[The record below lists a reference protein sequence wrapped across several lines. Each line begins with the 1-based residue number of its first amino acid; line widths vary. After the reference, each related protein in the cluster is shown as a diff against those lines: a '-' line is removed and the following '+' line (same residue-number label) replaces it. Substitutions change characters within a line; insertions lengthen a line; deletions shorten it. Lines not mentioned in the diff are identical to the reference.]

1 MQRFKV
7 LYNNYSKQPNIVT
20 DAKKYSRIDH
30 RSLTGQIEHWAKI
43 GKSAEENSELTYSQ
57 IKEILI
63 GVAELD
69 NGEKTLKRL
78 TLWTN
83 RVLNA

>member
-1 MQRFKV
+1 MSIAIRISDT
-7 LYNNYSKQPNIVT
+7 LIT

-69 NGEKTLKRL
+69 NDEKTEYQFG
-78 TLWTN
+78 
-83 RVLNA
+83 